1 MKHYLIGLAMLA
13 LLYTSCS
20 SSSQNKEED
29 ATLKELVTLKRDID
43 NMMSDSTLQVL
54 VKVKGKRE
62 LQVVKDRGYPR
73 NIETTYNLLR
83 DTTGRVLF
91 ISEMPYNATSEWFIA
106 YKSYFDADGRLFAFQ
121 RQNNFLNNGCTHG
134 AAMENSIGYYN
145 EEFLLID
152 SVYTITDTYKKPLDK
167 KVCKFPYNFK
177 YTIIK
182 TLNEYI
188 AAKNITL
195 ASLDESSGVS
205 IAEGA
210 ER

>member
-29 ATLKELVTLKRDID
+29 KALKELAALKRDID

-62 LQVVKDRGYPR
+62 LQLIKDRGYPR
-73 NIETTYNLLR
+73 NIETTYNVLR

-106 YKSYFDADGRLFAFQ
+106 YKSYFDENGKLFAFQ

-134 AAMENSIGYYN
+134 AAMENSVGYYN
-145 EEFLLID
+145 EDFLLVD
-152 SVYTITDTYKKPLDK
+152 SLYTITDTYKKPLDK
-167 KVCKFPYNFK
+167 KACKFPYNFK
-177 YTIIK
+177 YTVNK
-182 TLNEYI
+182 TLDEYL
-188 AAKNITL
+188 AAKNIKL
-195 ASLDESSGVS
+195 AALEEPENVLSGSS
-205 IAEGA
+205 
-210 ER
+210 R